1 MTSFEIAV
9 PFLAF
14 VVIGVG
20 IALLKRDTRR
30 IDALIAKSR
39 RHHPAE

>member
-1 MTSFEIAV
+1 MMSFEIAV
-9 PFLAF
+9 PLLAF
-14 VVIGVG
+14 AVIGVG
-20 IALLKRDTRR
+20 TLLLKRDTRR